1 MNKSMLS
8 HINMQNQAL
17 WNGVVA
23 GASLNNE
30 RALQNYAEEL
40 VSTYAHYMDEQYYL
54 SLDELPEPEQ
64 NELVRLYMEFTD
76 RETSECIYGNDFS
89 IENDFTCALLSM
101 LSNDCQKTRDEL
113 SNVMR
118 KNIITYYSDS
128 LQKVLDD
135 ACESGNVVWG
145 KF

>member
-1 MNKSMLS
+1 MNNLMLQ
-8 HINMQNQAL
+8 HNYVQNQASRI
-17 WNGVVA
+17 GVFA

-30 RALQNYAEEL
+30 QSLYTFAQEL
-40 VSTYAHYMDEQYYL
+40 VSQYGKYFDEQYYL
-54 SLDELPEPEQ
+54 SLDELPDSEQ

-89 IENDFTCALLSM
+89 IENDFTCALLAM
-101 LSNDCQKTRDEL
+101 LANNCQKTRDEL

-128 LQKVLDD
+128 LQTILDD
-135 ACESGNVVWG
+135 ACDEIVRGD
-145 KF
+145 F